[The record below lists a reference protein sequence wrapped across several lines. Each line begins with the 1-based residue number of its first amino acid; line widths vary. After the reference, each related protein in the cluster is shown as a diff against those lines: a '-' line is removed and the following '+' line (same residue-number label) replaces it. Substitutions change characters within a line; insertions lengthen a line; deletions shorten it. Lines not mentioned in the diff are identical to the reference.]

1 MHAQPSLMR
10 SMIFVSLCAELGD
23 KLQSFQLSLSAT
35 NRGLRNRQSQ
45 KHETC
50 NLLLNREWNWKQRTQ
65 EFYLIEKK
73 KINLGLVLCLLEILM
88 SVCPCFQTESFL
100 APVWFQHVNL
110 FFWLWNSY
118 IPIPL
123 HHWPYCLLINSSDVR
138 TKKKKGLDW
147 KLCPLHNAPH
157 LYVTCRDGKSN
168 LWLTDAC
175 CHIGIVI
182 PGWQLVWRWWHACAW
197 LLSLSLRFKQ
207 KIKSGMKC
215 MASQYRAK
223 CLSWQQFWQA
233 TFAAASLPLSRPLRR
248 GLFQPE

>member
-138 TKKKKGLDW
+138 TKKKRVW
-147 KLCPLHNAPH
+147 TESSVRCIMH
-157 LYVTCRDGKSN
+157 LTCTSPAEMEI
-168 LWLTDAC
+168 L
-175 CHIGIVI
+175 IS
-182 PGWQLVWRWWHACAW
+182 GWQMHAAI
-197 LLSLSLRFKQ
+197 LEL
-207 KIKSGMKC
+207 
-215 MASQYRAK
+215 
-223 CLSWQQFWQA
+223 
-233 TFAAASLPLSRPLRR
+233 
-248 GLFQPE
+248 